1 MITLSRIMATP
12 FLGYIIVEGHF
23 GWAFAGLSV
32 FGWTDWLDGYIARKW
47 DQRTVLG
54 TFLDPFA
61 DKILIMTMAIAEGW
75 AGLLPAGLVGLI
87 VARDLGLVAGGFY
100 MRAKA
105 KPDGVPFFDT
115 TQASAMEVTP
125 STLSKFNTLFQV
137 TLLTGALLNAS
148 WQPGEWGDHVVTGL
162 SALTFVTT
170 FGSGVDYWINRP
182 IANVS
187 DNKKARADGK
197 RGSD

>member
-1 MITLSRIMATP
+1 
-12 FLGYIIVEGHF
+12 
-23 GWAFAGLSV
+23 
-32 FGWTDWLDGYIARKW
+32 
-47 DQRTVLG
+47 
-54 TFLDPFA
+54 
-61 DKILIMTMAIAEGW
+61 
-75 AGLLPAGLVGLI
+75 
-87 VARDLGLVAGGFY
+87 
-100 MRAKA
+100 
-105 KPDGVPFFDT
+105 
-115 TQASAMEVTP
+115 MEVTP